1 MKKEILKQL
10 KSDYERLEIKPS
22 ADLWAKLDQELNG
35 NSETPVKPSF
45 QWWKYAA
52 VALLLISAGTFIFY
66 SSREGKLN
74 HKTDYIVKKTLEQG
88 VKPVDPDTQD
98 LPVHPKGESVQ
109 ENEIKIVSE
118 SREKV
123 NSQEVLTP
131 AKKGKP
137 QSFETIEYKEPQ
149 IAVKQPEKV
158 TQTPEKTEIS
168 IANLP
173 VIAEVKQTKTSY
185 ISTDDLLLGNEY
197 DKNRAKA
204 AKNDKKMGTF
214 NFDRMVPNVGNVTVL
229 GVTVYI
235 DSK

>member
-22 ADLWAKLDQELNG
+22 ADLWAKLDQELDG
-35 NSETPVKPSF
+35 NPETAVKPSF

-66 SSREGKLN
+66 SSRESKPN
-74 HKTDYIVKKTLEQG
+74 HKTDYIVKKTLEQ
-88 VKPVDPDTQD
+88 VAKPVNSDTQD
-98 LPVHPKGESVQ
+98 LPVHPNEEPVQ
-109 ENEIKIVSE
+109 ENEIKIVSK
-118 SREKV
+118 SHEKV

-131 AKKGKP
+131 AKKVKP
-137 QSFETIEYKEPQ
+137 QSIETIEYKEPQ
-149 IAVKQPEKV
+149 IAVKQPEKI

-168 IANLP
+168 TANLP

-204 AKNDKKMGTF
+204 AKNDKKVGTF